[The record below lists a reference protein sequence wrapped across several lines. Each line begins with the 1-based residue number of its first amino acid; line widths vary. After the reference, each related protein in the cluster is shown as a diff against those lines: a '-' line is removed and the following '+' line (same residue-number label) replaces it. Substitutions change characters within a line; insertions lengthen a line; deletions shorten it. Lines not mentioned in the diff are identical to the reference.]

1 MTNLFCLSESLGPQL
16 PYWDV
21 TEHVNPLAKQTFDAT
36 DAKLVQAALAH
47 SAAYAKLVVRFEG
60 VLERYVRRLLGQ
72 HQNATSDVLQ
82 EAFIKAYV
90 NLNDFDQS
98 RPFSPWIYRI
108 AHNEA
113 INYLR
118 KRKVEPHTI
127 NGEDGQ
133 IILEKIAD
141 GADTAYHVLSREREQ
156 KLKQALAVLDPRYR
170 DILVL
175 RYLEDKSY
183 SEIADILHLPSGTV
197 AIHLKRG
204 LKKLKATMLHDGDLL

>member
-1 MTNLFCLSESLGPQL
+1 M
-16 PYWDV
+16 
-21 TEHVNPLAKQTFDAT
+21 NPLAKQTFDAT

-47 SAAYAKLVVRFEG
+47 SAAYAKLVVRFEV
-60 VLERYVRRLLGQ
+60 VLDRYVRRLLGQ

-82 EAFIKAYV
+82 ETFIKAYV

-118 KRKVEPHTI
+118 KRKVEPSII

-133 IILEKIAD
+133 MILAKIAD
-141 GADTAYHVLSREREQ
+141 GMDADSHNLTSERHL
-156 KLKQALAVLDPRYR
+156 KLKRALSALDPRYG
-170 DILVL
+170 DVLVL

-183 SEIADILHLPSGTV
+183 SEIADILRLPAGTV
-197 AIHLKRG
+197 AIRLKRG
-204 LKKLKATMLHDGDLL
+204 LEQLKSTMLQDGDLL